1 MKLRLG
7 INGFGRIGR
16 MLLRAYLSGLTQ
28 FDHLDIIAIN
38 DIADAHTL
46 LHLLKFDSTHG
57 RLCVDAWLQDNHL
70 ILQKNGQT
78 LCQIVLLNQKN
89 PTDIAWGELGI
100 DVVLE
105 CTGHFRSYDDASLHR
120 LSGAKQVI
128 IGAAPFDN
136 VDASIVMGV
145 NDEMLHRDLP
155 IISGVS

>member
-57 RLCVDAWLQDNHL
+57 RLGVDAWLQDNH
-70 ILQKNGQT
+70 
-78 LCQIVLLNQKN
+78 
-89 PTDIAWGELGI
+89 
-100 DVVLE
+100 
-105 CTGHFRSYDDASLHR
+105 
-120 LSGAKQVI
+120 
-128 IGAAPFDN
+128 
-136 VDASIVMGV
+136 
-145 NDEMLHRDLP
+145 
-155 IISGVS
+155 